1 MKNLFAYFDAVVN
14 SWCECWRIKNRL
26 SKRKFKRK
34 NFYKK
39 FDYLIALAAANISAV
54 DVQKLKRIRNK
65 VVHFELGYDLF
76 VYDGVGLSKLLECE
90 QLVLRWIKKVG
101 EKLDL
106 LPMINTAK
114 LGRKIMQN
122 FTKEDTE
129 EYCYNEETVD
139 K

>member
-1 MKNLFAYFDAVVN
+1 M
-14 SWCECWRIKNRL
+14 
-26 SKRKFKRK
+26 
-34 NFYKK
+34 
-39 FDYLIALAAANISAV
+39 
-54 DVQKLKRIRNK
+54 
-65 VVHFELGYDLF
+65 HFELGYDLF